1 MSSNDQT
8 DLDIFAD
15 HLKRIEE
22 SMFTRLT
29 PSDGSM
35 QTPVV
40 IGMQRSA
47 SRVTWQI
54 LKHLITETE
63 RPPSWEWFPDSS
75 DLVIGNEAW
84 PIHVHD
90 YLSKIPA
97 IYTYRH
103 PLEAF
108 LSLKSKFMLD
118 VGKRPNIG
126 TKTAGYD
133 KHHAWRDAMK
143 QIGTHW
149 AIFKRLQE
157 DATTGRK
164 ILFLKYEDYY
174 DDHTLRINV
183 MAQFLN
189 RVLTKEELGTI
200 AEKTSL
206 IENYKSGARMKYHH
220 GHKAFSG
227 LVGAE
232 SGMQQDHVSPQTMG
246 RPGAWLETQP
256 DFLTAVREGVQPA
269 FEALKEMCEDMGYPV

>member
-29 PSDGSM
+29 PGDGSM

-63 RPPSWEWFPDSS
+63 RPPSWEWFPDAS

-118 VGKRPNIG
+118 VGKDNASPNYG
-126 TKTAGYD
+126 KQ
-133 KHHAWRDAMK
+133 HAWRGAMK
-143 QIGTHW
+143 KIGEHW
-149 AIFKRLQE
+149 AIFKQLQE
-157 DATTGRK
+157 DSAKGREV
-164 ILFLKYEDYY
+164 LFLKYEDYY
-174 DDHTLRINV
+174 DDHARRINV

-189 RVLTKEELGTI
+189 KELPKEELDII

-206 IENYKSGARMKYHH
+206 IENYKRGARMKYQH
-220 GHKAFSG
+220 GHKTFSG

-232 SGMQQDHVSPQTMG
+232 SGMQQSHVSPQTMG

-256 DFLTAVREGVQPA
+256 SLLTAVREGTQPA
-269 FEALKEMCEDMGYPV
+269 FEALKEMCDDMGYPV